1 VLENSS
7 LVKQLGTVQGTRP
20 LLVKHKSGI
29 NFLRTQPYIFIRIGR
44 IFLLCYDHFHC

>member
-20 LLVKHKSGI
+20 LLVQAQVRHKLS
-29 NFLRTQPYIFIRIGR
+29 
-44 IFLLCYDHFHC
+44 